1 MGRSVDLVVEKYRL
15 AAWLSVIS
23 LLSFLA
29 SVVAIAAA
37 GGVDGGGR
45 ELDVLIGCIMAVF
58 LFSSFFAMLI
68 STIGVARNRT
78 QLADWGMFLVFIWF
92 VPYLGVTFYVGT
104 LAVHRML
111 RPAH

>member
-1 MGRSVDLVVEKYRL
+1 MGRSVDLVVEKCRL

-23 LLSFLA
+23 LLSFLG
-29 SVVAIAAA
+29 SVVAIAAV
-37 GGVDGGGR
+37 GGDGGYR
-45 ELDVLIGCIMAVF
+45 ELEVLIGCIMAVF

-68 STIGVARNRT
+68 STIGVARNRA
-78 QLADWGMFLVFIWF
+78 QLADWGMFLIFIWF

-104 LAVHRML
+104 LAAHRML